1 MSRVGIN
8 RIVVLQALTVLALV
22 LPIAVGCAYIW
33 TRHHEVQKS
42 LTDLEP
48 RYARLLGLIEQQS
61 TLKGLGD
68 QAAAQLV
75 RLAYPAS
82 QDPTQT
88 GNDAQQRIR
97 TLFADSRLDIVSIQV
112 LPPPKGDGPFER
124 IQINLRVEG
133 ELVGI
138 QSALSALAAQTPRVL
153 VDSVTLQTI
162 GAVKPA
168 SIQRLGGEFNFT
180 VLRVRS

>member
-1 MSRVGIN
+1 MRGVGIN
-8 RIVVLQALTVLALV
+8 RIAVLQALTVLALV
-22 LPIAVGCAYIW
+22 LPIVAGGTYLW
-33 TRHHEVQKS
+33 GKHHEIQKS

-48 RYARLLGLIEQQS
+48 RYARLLGLVEQQAA
-61 TLKGLGD
+61 LKGLGD
-68 QAAAQLV
+68 QASEQLV

-82 QDPTQT
+82 QDATQT

-112 LPPPKGDGPFER
+112 LPPPKDDSPFDR

-138 QSALSALAAQTPRVL
+138 QTALSVLATQTPRVL

>member
-1 MSRVGIN
+1 MSRFRMN

-22 LPIAVGCAYIW
+22 LPIAAGGSYIW
-33 TRHHEVQKS
+33 TRHHEFQKS
-42 LTDLEP
+42 LTDIEP

-68 QAAAQLV
+68 QAAEQLKL
-75 RLAYPAS
+75 LAYPAS
-82 QDPTQT
+82 QDSTLT

-97 TLFADSRLDIVSIQV
+97 SLFADSRLDIVSIQV
-112 LPPPKGDGPFER
+112 LPPPKDDSPFER

-133 ELVGI
+133 ELSGI
-138 QSALSALAAQTPRVL
+138 QSALSALASQTPRVL

-168 SIQRLGGEFNFT
+168 STQRLGGEFNFT
-180 VLRVRS
+180 VLRMRS

>member
-1 MSRVGIN
+1 MRGAGIN
-8 RIVVLQALTVLALV
+8 RIAVLQALTVLALV
-22 LPIAVGCAYIW
+22 LPIVAGGTYLW
-33 TRHHEVQKS
+33 GTHHEIQKS

-48 RYARLLGLIEQQS
+48 RYARLLGLVEQQAA
-61 TLKGLGD
+61 LKSLGD
-68 QAAAQLV
+68 QASGQLV

-82 QDPTQT
+82 QDATQT

-112 LPPPKGDGPFER
+112 LPPPKGDSPFDR

-133 ELVGI
+133 ELVGL
-138 QSALSALAAQTPRVL
+138 QTALSALATQTPRVL
-153 VDSVTLQTI
+153 VDTVTLQTI